1 MIGLGSDKNEQGTTP
16 SLSIGLGT
24 SVPLILLCC
33 FVGLIL
39 FLKKRSTK
47 GEETFEDQDDNPV
60 YGIYASDGMDTTEAT
75 DTNEVY
81 GGGGEEDEEEAE
93 RANQMHDVNPY
104 YEW

>member
-1 MIGLGSDKNEQGTTP
+1 MLLRWANSLLEEALYKGRGTFP
-16 SLSIGLGT
+16 
-24 SVPLILLCC
+24 
-33 FVGLIL
+33 
-39 FLKKRSTK
+39 
-47 GEETFEDQDDNPV
+47 DQDDNPV

-104 YEW
+104 YE